1 MIYRHERVQQ
11 KEVTYNA
18 FFPLRSPHPEDAL
31 LVEQYLTGRGLSPYL
46 ATANGWYPS
55 ISVDQ
60 FLRVVIPAQTLR
72 PGHAY
77 WQARALNPK
86 ARVRYQSDRKSTR
99 LNSSHRL

>member
-1 MIYRHERVQQ
+1 MIYQHERARP

-18 FFPLRSPHPEDAL
+18 FFPLRSPHPGDAL

-60 FLRVVIPAQTLR
+60 FLRVVIPAQTSR
-72 PGHAY
+72 TGHAY
-77 WQARALNPK
+77 WQARALHSK
-86 ARVRYQSDRKSTR
+86 ARVRYQ
-99 LNSSHRL
+99 